1 MKGELEGF
9 QPVEAGWELDEVDG
23 FDLDSGL
30 YRGSIAQV
38 WLLLVKECMITSRR
52 RGITSVVR
60 WSREGEIAG
69 KGKCYFYFN
78 ECCHGGERRPAKN
91 IYSLG

>member
-1 MKGELEGF
+1 MKGKLEGF

-52 RGITSVVR
+52 ES
-60 WSREGEIAG
+60 
-69 KGKCYFYFN
+69 
-78 ECCHGGERRPAKN
+78 
-91 IYSLG
+91 